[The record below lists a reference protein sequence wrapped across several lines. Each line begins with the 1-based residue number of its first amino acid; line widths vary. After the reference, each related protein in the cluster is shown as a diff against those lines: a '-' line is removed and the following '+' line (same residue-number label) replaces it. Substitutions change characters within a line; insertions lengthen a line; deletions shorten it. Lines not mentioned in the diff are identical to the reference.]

1 MSTLASGTTSLLFTD
16 IEGST
21 RLLQRLGNAY
31 AGVLAEHHRLL
42 REAFAAHDGI
52 ELDNQGDGFY
62 YRFASARSAVA
73 AAVDAQRALSG
84 FTWPDAV
91 AVRVRMG
98 LHTGEPVAADV
109 GLVGIDVHRTARI
122 SAAGHGG
129 QILLSRTARDLIG
142 RELPAGVTL
151 LDLGEHRLKDLA
163 EPEHLFQV
171 IAEGLPLDFPP
182 LRTLDDRPTNLPRRL
197 STFVGRER
205 ELAEGRE
212 LLAASPLVTLTGPG
226 GVGKT
231 RLALQ
236 IALAM
241 LDDLPD
247 GVWLAELGNVTDEGL
262 VLQAVAEA
270 LKVNEQPGRP
280 LIETVIDHLA
290 ARRLCLVLDNCEHVL
305 GACAEIA
312 YAILR
317 DTDTRI
323 LATSREALGVEGEH
337 VLPVPSLELPD
348 SNEPVTAALAAR
360 SAAVRLFLDRAT
372 AAQPA
377 FAMTDQNAAAVVQLC
392 RRLDGMPLALEL
404 AAARARAL
412 PVEQIAARLDDR
424 FRLLTGGSRM
434 AVTRHQTLRATM
446 DWSHDLLAQDE
457 QAVFRR
463 LAAFGGGGC
472 SLAAAEVVTA
482 AGTGVVSDDVLDILT
497 RLVDKSLV
505 VAAASGSEA
514 RFTMH
519 ETVRAYARDKLL
531 DAGEAEA
538 VLRAHRDWYL
548 DLVERAKPEFFRGPP
563 PLDWLTVFDGEQD
576 NLRLALEW
584 SSAEAGGGATGLRL
598 AAGLWRYWEIRSRV
612 VEGRMWLERTLQ
624 ATDGDVSGLRA
635 NALTGAGILAHIA
648 GDYPAAIAYHEQSL
662 AQHREL
668 GNRPSVAYA
677 LHNLANVT
685 AEHGELARART
696 LYEEAAAM
704 TETIGDRHGSAT
716 GLIAL
721 ADVIS
726 RQEGYAAAEPI
737 FARAKSRYAEF
748 GDRWGQAFALDS
760 EGLAAARSGDLE
772 AARRLHEESISVS
785 QEIAD
790 ERGVA
795 RSILHLADEAA
806 REGDVT
812 RAKSLHRECLRIRR
826 TLRDMPGTATALER
840 LASVVMAEAA
850 EDAAH
855 LLGVA
860 QNLRETINTPLPP
873 GARGDYERCVQWLA
887 ARMGPEAFELARREG
902 RSLDVDG
909 AVARIFGGN
918 DGGEA
923 PQSALT
929 GPATSLPAP
938 G

>member
-1 MSTLASGTTSLLFTD
+1 MSDPAAGTTSLLFTD

-21 RLLQRLGNAY
+21 KLLQQLGDAY
-31 AGVLAEHHRLL
+31 VGVLADHHRLL
-42 REAFAAHDGI
+42 REAFAGHGGI
-52 ELDNQGDGFY
+52 ELDNAGDGFY
-62 YRFASARSAVA
+62 YRFPSARAAVA
-73 AAVDAQRALSG
+73 AAVGCQRVLAAFAWPEGAQ
-84 FTWPDAV
+84 
-91 AVRVRMG
+91 VRVRMG
-98 LHTGEPVAADV
+98 LHTGEPLDAEI

-122 SAAGHGG
+122 CAAGHGG
-129 QILLSRTARDLIG
+129 QVLLSRTARDLIG

-163 EPEHLFQV
+163 DPEQLYQV
-171 IAEGLPLDFPP
+171 VADGLAADFPP

-197 STFVGRER
+197 STFVGREQ
-205 ELAEGRE
+205 ELAEGRD
-212 LLAASPLVTLTGPG
+212 LLAVSPLVTLTGPG

-236 IALAM
+236 IALVM
-241 LDDLPD
+241 LDGLPD
-247 GVWLAELGNVTDEGL
+247 GVWLAELGSVTEEGL

-270 LKVNEQPGRP
+270 LKVTEQPGRP
-280 LIETVIDHLA
+280 LMDTMLDHLRS
-290 ARRLCLVLDNCEHVL
+290 RRLCIVLDNCEHVL

-312 YAILR
+312 YTILR

-323 LATSREALGVEGEH
+323 LATSREALGVEGER
-337 VLPVPSLELPD
+337 VLPVPSLELPASD
-348 SNEPVTAALAAR
+348 QPTAALALR

-372 AAQPA
+372 AAQPS
-377 FAMTDQNAAAVVQLC
+377 FALTDQNAAAVVQLC

-404 AAARARAL
+404 AAARVRAL

-446 DWSHDLLAQDE
+446 DWSHDLLAEDE
-457 QAVFRR
+457 RAVFRR

-472 SLAAAEVVTA
+472 SLAAAEAITA
-482 AGTGVVSDDVLDILT
+482 GQGVVSEDVLDILT
-497 RLVDKSLV
+497 RLVDKSLI

-519 ETVRAYARDKLL
+519 ETVRAYARDKLV
-531 DAGEAEA
+531 DAGEAED
-538 VLRAHRDWYL
+538 VLRRHRDWYL
-548 DLVERAKPEFFRGPP
+548 ELVERAKPEFFQGPP
-563 PLDWLTVFDGEQD
+563 PLEWLAVFDREQD

-584 SSAEAGGGATGLRL
+584 SAAEAGAAAAGLRL

-612 VEGRMWLERTLQ
+612 EEGRLWLERTLL
-624 ATDGDVSGLRA
+624 ATDGDVSSLRA

-662 AQHREL
+662 VQHREL
-668 GNRPSVAYA
+668 GNRPSVSYA

-685 AEHGELARART
+685 AEHGDLARARE
-696 LYEEAAAM
+696 LYEESAAM
-704 TETIGDRHGSAT
+704 AETIGDRHGSAT

-726 RQEGYAAAEPI
+726 RQEDYAAAQPS
-737 FARAKSRYAEF
+737 FARAKALYAEF

-760 EGLAAARSGDLE
+760 EGLAAARSGELE
-772 AARRLHEESISVS
+772 AARRLHEEAMGISR
-785 QEIAD
+785 EIGD

-795 RSILHLADEAA
+795 RSILHLADEAV

-840 LASVVMAEAA
+840 LASVVMTEAA

-873 GARGDYERCVQWLA
+873 GARADYERSVQWLA
-887 ARMGPEAFELARREG
+887 GRMGPEAFEMARRAG
-902 RSLDVDG
+902 RTLDMDA
-909 AVARIFGGN
+909 AVSRVL
-918 DGGEA
+918 GGEGDSGPA
-923 PQSALT
+923 PA
-929 GPATSLPAP
+929 GPATSLPAL

>member
-1 MSTLASGTTSLLFTD
+1 MSALAAGTISLLFTD

-21 RLLQRLGNAY
+21 NLLQQLGDDY

-42 REAFAAHDGI
+42 RDAFGGHGGI
-52 ELDNQGDGFY
+52 ELDNAGDGFY
-62 YRFASARSAVA
+62 YRFPSARAAVA
-73 AAVDAQRALSG
+73 AAVDAQRALSA
-84 FTWPDAV
+84 FAWPDGV
-91 AVRVRMG
+91 EVRVRMG
-98 LHTGEPVAADV
+98 LHTGEPLDAEI

-122 SAAGHGG
+122 CAAGHGG
-129 QILLSRTARDLIG
+129 QVLLSRTARDLAG
-142 RELPAGVTL
+142 RELPPGVTL

-163 EPEHLFQV
+163 DPEHIFQV
-171 IAEGLPLDFPP
+171 VAEGLPVEFPP

-197 STFVGRER
+197 STFVGREQ

-212 LLAASPLVTLTGPG
+212 LLAGSPLVTLTGPG

-247 GVWLAELGNVTDEGL
+247 GVWLAELGNVTEEGL

-270 LKVNEQPGRP
+270 LKVTEQPGRP
-280 LIETVIDHLA
+280 LIDTVLEHLRS
-290 ARRLCLVLDNCEHVL
+290 RRLCLVLDNCEHVL

-312 YAILR
+312 YTILR

-323 LATSREALGVEGEH
+323 LATSREALGVEGER

-348 SNEPVTAALAAR
+348 MDKPLTATLALR

-372 AAQPA
+372 AAQPS
-377 FAMTDQNAAAVVQLC
+377 FALSDQNAAAVVQLC

-404 AAARARAL
+404 AAARVRAL

-446 DWSHDLLAQDE
+446 DWSHDLLADE
-457 QAVFRR
+457 ERAVFRR

-472 SLAAAEVVTA
+472 SLAAAESVTA
-482 AGTGVVSDDVLDILT
+482 DHGVASEDVLDILT

-505 VAAASGSEA
+505 IAAASGSEA

-519 ETVRAYARDKLL
+519 ETVRAYARDKLV
-531 DAGEAEA
+531 DAGEAEDT
-538 VLRAHRDWYL
+538 LRAHRDWYL
-548 DLVERAKPEFFRGPP
+548 ALVERGKPEFFRGPP
-563 PLDWLTVFDGEQD
+563 PLDWLAVFDREQD

-584 SSAEAGGGATGLRL
+584 SAAESGGGQTGLRL

-612 VEGRMWLERTLQ
+612 VEGRLWLERTLQ
-624 ATDGDVSGLRA
+624 ATDGDVSALRA

-685 AEHGELARART
+685 AEQGDLARARE

-726 RQEGYAAAEPI
+726 RQEGYEQAMPI
-737 FARAKSRYAEF
+737 FARAKSLYAEF
-748 GDRWGQAFALDS
+748 GDRWGKAFALDS

-772 AARRLHEESISVS
+772 VARMLHEEAIGVS
-785 QEIAD
+785 REIGD

-806 REGDVT
+806 REGDLT
-812 RAKSLHRECLRIRR
+812 RAKALNRECLRIRR

-873 GARGDYERCVQWLA
+873 GSRADYERCVQWLA
-887 ARMGPEAFELARREG
+887 ARMGPEAFEVARRAGRNLDMDAAVGRVFEG
-902 RSLDVDG
+902 D
-909 AVARIFGGN
+909 AGG
-918 DGGEA
+918 GSEPGS
-923 PQSALT
+923 PGL
-929 GPATSLPAP
+929 ATSLPAP

>member
-1 MSTLASGTTSLLFTD
+1 MNALAAGTASLLFTD

-21 RLLQRLGNAY
+21 KLLQQLGDAY
-31 AGVLAEHHRLL
+31 AAVLAHHHRLL
-42 REAFAAHDGI
+42 REAFARHGGI
-52 ELDNQGDGFY
+52 ELDNAGDGFY
-62 YRFASARSAVA
+62 YRFASARAAVA
-73 AAVDAQRALSG
+73 AAVDCQRALAT
-84 FTWPDAV
+84 FAWPDGV
-91 AVRVRMG
+91 QVRVRMG
-98 LHTGEPVAADV
+98 LHTGEPLDAEI

-129 QILLSRTARDLIG
+129 QVLLSRTARDLAG

-163 EPEHLFQV
+163 EPEQLFQV
-171 IAEGLPLDFPP
+171 VADGLAADFPP

-212 LLAASPLVTLTGPG
+212 MLAASPLVTLTGPG

-236 IALAM
+236 IALVM

-247 GVWLAELGNVTDEGL
+247 GVWLAELGNVTEEGL

-270 LKVNEQPGRP
+270 LKLTEEPGRP
-280 LIETVIDHLA
+280 LVDTVLDHLHS
-290 ARRLCLVLDNCEHVL
+290 RRLCIVLDNCEHVL

-312 YAILR
+312 YTILR
-317 DTDTRI
+317 GTDTRI
-323 LATSREALGVEGEH
+323 LATSREALGVEGER
-337 VLPVPSLELPD
+337 VLPVPSLDLPASD
-348 SNEPVTAALAAR
+348 QPTAALAQR

-372 AAQPA
+372 AAQPS
-377 FAMTDQNAAAVVQLC
+377 FALTDQNAAAVVQLC

-404 AAARARAL
+404 AAARVRAL

-446 DWSHDLLAQDE
+446 DWSHDLLAEDE
-457 QAVFRR
+457 RAVFRR
-463 LAAFGGGGC
+463 MAAFGGSGC

-482 AGTGVVSDDVLDILT
+482 GSEAMSEDVLDILT
-497 RLVDKSLV
+497 RLIDKSLI

-519 ETVRAYARDKLL
+519 ETVRAYARDKLV
-531 DAGEAEA
+531 DAGEAED
-538 VLRAHRDWYL
+538 VLRLHRDWYL
-548 DLVERAKPEFFRGPP
+548 ELVERAKPEFFRGPP
-563 PLDWLTVFDGEQD
+563 PLDWLAVFEREQD

-584 SSAEAGGGATGLRL
+584 SAAEAGGAAAGLRL
-598 AAGLWRYWEIRSRV
+598 AAGLWRYWEIRSSV
-612 VEGRMWLERTLQ
+612 VEGRLWLERTLL
-624 ATDGDVSGLRA
+624 ATDGDVSSLRA

-648 GDYPAAIAYHEQSL
+648 GDYPAAITYHEQSL

-685 AEHGELARART
+685 AEHGDLARARE

-726 RQEGYAAAEPI
+726 RQEDYAAAQPS
-737 FARAKSRYAEF
+737 FARAKALYAEF

-760 EGLAAARSGDLE
+760 EGLAAARSGELE
-772 AARRLHEESISVS
+772 VARVLHEEAIGISR
-785 QEIAD
+785 EIGD

-795 RSILHLADEAA
+795 RSMLHLADEAV

-840 LASVVMAEAA
+840 LASVVMTEAA

-873 GARGDYERCVQWLA
+873 GARADYERCVQWLA
-887 ARMGPEAFELARREG
+887 ARMGPEAFDMARRAGRTLDMDTAVSRVFGDEG
-902 RSLDVDG
+902 DS
-909 AVARIFGGN
+909 
-918 DGGEA
+918 E
-923 PQSALT
+923 P
-929 GPATSLPAP
+929 GPAGLATSLPAP